1 VNRAIIRLVL
11 AIFIVNIAVNVV
23 WAEEYHLD
31 SGDVLTIGVWG
42 YEELEIKEVAIRPDG
57 RFAFPIVGEV
67 QAAGLSTGQLT
78 DVLKKGLSDYIKDPK
93 VSINIAK
100 LHTTRV
106 YVLGEVAKPGMYELE
121 KQHNLLD
128 ALGAAGSYTQK
139 AAKKKVYII
148 RKDQT
153 STPIKVNL
161 MNIWEKG
168 DMTQNYALGNGDV
181 VYLSG
186 NGKIRFASD
195 ILPWISAT
203 YQINRIE
210 DN

>member
-1 VNRAIIRLVL
+1 VRRAIMILTL
-11 AIFIVNIAVNVV
+11 AVFILNIAGNLV
-23 WAEEYHLD
+23 WAEEYRLD

-42 YEELEIKEVAIRPDG
+42 YEELQMKEVAIRPDG
-57 RFAFPIVGEV
+57 KFSFPLVGEV

-78 DVLKKGLSDYIKDPK
+78 DVFTKGLSNYVKEPK

-106 YVLGEVAKPGMYELE
+106 YVLGEVVKPGMYELE

-128 ALGAAGSYTQK
+128 ALGAAGSYTQY

-153 STPIKVNL
+153 DTPIKVNL

-168 DMTQNYALGNGDV
+168 DMTQNYALGDGDV

-186 NGKIRFASD
+186 NGKINFTTD
-195 ILPWISAT
+195 ILPFITGT
-203 YQINRIE
+203 YYMTHM
-210 DN
+210 

>member
-1 VNRAIIRLVL
+1 MRRAIMMLTL
-11 AIFIVNIAVNVV
+11 AVFIFNIAGNLV
-23 WAEEYHLD
+23 WAEEYRLD

-42 YEELEIKEVAIRPDG
+42 YEELQMKEVAIRPDG
-57 RFAFPIVGEV
+57 KMSFPIVGEV

-78 DVLKKGLSDYIKDPK
+78 DLLTKGLSDFVKEPK

-128 ALGAAGSYTQK
+128 ALGAAGSYTSD
-139 AAKKKVYII
+139 AAKKKVHII

-153 STPIKVNL
+153 STPIKVNI

-168 DMTQNYALGNGDV
+168 DMTQNYALGDGDV
-181 VYLSG
+181 VYLSS
-186 NGKIRFASD
+186 NGKIHFASD

-203 YQINRIE
+203 YQVTRMNDE
-210 DN
+210 

>member
-1 VNRAIIRLVL
+1 MRRAIMILTL
-11 AIFIVNIAVNVV
+11 AVFILNIAGNLV
-23 WAEEYHLD
+23 WAEEYRLD

-42 YEELEIKEVAIRPDG
+42 YEELQMKEVAIRPDG
-57 RFAFPIVGEV
+57 KFSFPLVGEV

-78 DVLKKGLSDYIKDPK
+78 DVFTKGLSNYVKEPK

-106 YVLGEVAKPGMYELE
+106 YVLGEVVKPGMYELE

-128 ALGAAGSYTQK
+128 ALGAAGSYTQY

-153 STPIKVNL
+153 DTPIKVNL

-168 DMTQNYALGNGDV
+168 DMTQNYALGDGDV

-186 NGKIRFASD
+186 NGKINFTTD
-195 ILPWISAT
+195 ILPFITGT
-203 YQINRIE
+203 YYMTHM
-210 DN
+210 